1 MLKMSSDRSGAK
13 CHAKALFNNNRQIV
27 LLCAPSIVSLNINV
41 IIGLIWKLCSIC
53 RANSNCS
60 LLPVTSLGRPKWH
73 ICSAADVF

>member
-41 IIGLIWKLCSIC
+41 VIGLIWKLCSLC
-53 RANSNCS
+53 
-60 LLPVTSLGRPKWH
+60 
-73 ICSAADVF
+73 